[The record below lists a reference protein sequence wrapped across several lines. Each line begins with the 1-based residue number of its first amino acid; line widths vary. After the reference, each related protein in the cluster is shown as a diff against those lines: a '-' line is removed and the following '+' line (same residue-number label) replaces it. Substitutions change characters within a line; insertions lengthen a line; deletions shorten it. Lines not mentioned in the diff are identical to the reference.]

1 MEKLEAC
8 IKWLRENDGFV
19 DERVEFKHNTN
30 TGISAHVKDSVA
42 TDQPLIRVPENLL
55 LTNEKAQEAFQLG
68 IEAINK
74 DYPNSLLQLY
84 VAKLKFEED
93 AGSFFKPYIDMLPLQ
108 LEQPYFWDANDLQ
121 LLKGTDIYL
130 VMKQHLPKLLQEW
143 TSLLQKLKIAP
154 SDDLAKL
161 HAPDVDLFDYLQ
173 KCPPE
178 ASKVSWTSFSS
189 YVWAAGIFASRAFP
203 KIALTNRCLSIN
215 EAFLYPI
222 VDLLNHNNDTKV
234 KWYSENGQM
243 CFVTQERLQS
253 GDELFNNYGNKSN
266 EDLLLS
272 YGFVQDNNQYE
283 DSRLTLRLDEQ
294 LLSEA
299 VLHGVA
305 LTDERVADNC
315 VQFKLTKKCL
325 LPENLVQ
332 LFAYLHKLKSE
343 EGINLRNTLEGSDGL
358 QSILMQKVE
367 FFRNRFKIDASNKR
381 RRTLRKYFDSQRKMF
396 QAGVE
401 SLQKRQKEI
410 VKSNSPFM
418 TSFKSIYKSDKKFAN
433 SLLLVFGVTKFDD
446 LITKDCTRDALLL
459 WIVRIS
465 NKEAYPRKLE
475 FEVPQFIYDTFQEVS
490 STIVVERHD
499 VMEMMP
505 FYKKMFPSLSEKIP
519 EVFSEGNWGIRQF
532 IVADTVLD
540 RLVWTRK
547 LTQEPFFI
555 KKHPMGL

>member
-8 IKWLRENDGFV
+8 IKWLRENDGFI
-19 DERVEFKHNTN
+19 DERVEFKHTTN

-55 LTNEKAQEAFQLG
+55 ITNEKAQEAFQLG
-68 IEAINK
+68 TEVINT
-74 DYPNSLLQLY
+74 DHPNSLLQLY

-93 AGSFFKPYIDMLPLQ
+93 AGSFFKPYIDLLPLQ

-154 SDDLAKL
+154 SDDLAEL
-161 HAPDVDLFDYLQ
+161 HAPDADLFDYLQ

-178 ASKVSWTSFSS
+178 GPKVSWTSFSS

-243 CFVTQERLQS
+243 CFVTQETLKS
-253 GDELFNNYGNKSN
+253 GNELFNNYGNKSN

-305 LTDERVADNC
+305 LSDERVADNC

-332 LFAYLHKLKSE
+332 LFVYLYKL
-343 EGINLRNTLEGSDGL
+343 
-358 QSILMQKVE
+358 
-367 FFRNRFKIDASNKR
+367 
-381 RRTLRKYFDSQRKMF
+381 
-396 QAGVE
+396 
-401 SLQKRQKEI
+401 
-410 VKSNSPFM
+410 
-418 TSFKSIYKSDKKFAN
+418 
-433 SLLLVFGVTKFDD
+433 
-446 LITKDCTRDALLL
+446 
-459 WIVRIS
+459 
-465 NKEAYPRKLE
+465 
-475 FEVPQFIYDTFQEVS
+475 
-490 STIVVERHD
+490 
-499 VMEMMP
+499 
-505 FYKKMFPSLSEKIP
+505 
-519 EVFSEGNWGIRQF
+519 
-532 IVADTVLD
+532 
-540 RLVWTRK
+540 
-547 LTQEPFFI
+547 
-555 KKHPMGL
+555 